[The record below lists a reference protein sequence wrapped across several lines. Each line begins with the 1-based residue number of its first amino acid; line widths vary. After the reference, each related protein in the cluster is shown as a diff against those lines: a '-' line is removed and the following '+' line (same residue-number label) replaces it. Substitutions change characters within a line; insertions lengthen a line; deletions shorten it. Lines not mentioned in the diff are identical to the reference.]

1 MSASGPRTAQVL
13 ESIQI
18 RGGTAVWVLSAHVY
32 ALLVP
37 LAFAV
42 AVMLNQ
48 AYLEATTWSPQ
59 LFFIAACLLSA
70 GGAFEAA
77 QNTMDSWYLTADSPS
92 ANGVGLLDLMFYLLV
107 TAGQGVSAIAIA
119 GDRWWVWAVA
129 VGAVVALPPVYL
141 LGGPYFAPM
150 SVSSLL
156 AIGLAFEA
164 FGDPAVFLQLLAVAA
179 TMLFFGALIR
189 TGAQVMHGFTTVA
202 ASSGSWFLVWA
213 IVAGARGETTSW
225 TTVVVIT
232 AVSVAVGAAVR
243 PWLFRLPP
251 TPRAVTLA
259 A

>member
-1 MSASGPRTAQVL
+1 MSAAGPRTARILASVH
-13 ESIQI
+13 I
-18 RGGTAVWVLSAHVY
+18 RGGEAVWVLSAHVY

-42 AVMLNQ
+42 AVMVNID
-48 AYLEATTWSPQ
+48 YLETVTWNPQ

-77 QNTMDSWYLTADSPS
+77 QNTMDNWYLTEDSAS

-107 TAGQGVSAIAIA
+107 TAGQAVSAIAIA

-129 VGAVVALPPVYL
+129 VAAVVALPPVYL
-141 LGGPYFAPM
+141 VGGPYFAPM

-156 AIGLAFEA
+156 AIWLAFEA
-164 FGDPAVFLQLLAVAA
+164 FGDPVVFLQLLMVAA
-179 TMLFFGALIR
+179 TMLFFGALLR
-189 TGAQVMHGFTTVA
+189 TQNQVMHGFTTIA

-213 IVAGARGETTSW
+213 IVAGARGEQTTW
-225 TTVVVIT
+225 LTVALIAVV
-232 AVSVAVGAAVR
+232 AAAVGAALR
-243 PWLFRLPP
+243 PKLFSLPP
-251 TPRAVTLA
+251 SKRAVTLA

>member
-1 MSASGPRTAQVL
+1 MTTTAPPISRIKA
-13 ESIQI
+13 SIQI
-18 RGGTAVWVLSAHVY
+18 SGGEAVWVLSAHVY

-42 AVMLNQ
+42 AVILNET
-48 AYLEATTWSPQ
+48 YLETVTWNAQ

-77 QNTMDSWYLTADSPS
+77 QNTMDNWYLTADSAS
-92 ANGVGLLDLMFYLLV
+92 ANGVGLLDFMFYLLV
-107 TAGQGVSAIAIA
+107 TAGQAVSAIAIA
-119 GDRWWVWAVA
+119 GDRWWVWAFA
-129 VGAVVALPPVYL
+129 VGSVLALPPIYL
-141 LGGPYFAPM
+141 RGGPYFAPM

-164 FGDPAVFLQLLAVAA
+164 FGDPAVFLQLLAVSA
-179 TMLFFGALIR
+179 TMMFFGALLR
-189 TGAQVMHGFTTVA
+189 TQNQVLHGFTTVA

-225 TTVVVIT
+225 TTVIIITVIT
-232 AVSVAVGAAVR
+232 VAIGILIR
-243 PWLFRLPP
+243 PALFRLPP
-251 TPRAVTLA
+251 SKRAVTLA